1 MRARVDARRDARS
14 RRGRIAIPSRPRRNT
29 KTRGSDDADGVAPQ
43 KTTRATRRDASGM
56 DERAAL
62 LSRAVADAEE
72 RTRAETRGRARARG
86 KDGKVSTSRS
96 SDDDD
101 AVLERSAG
109 RGRRT
114 RAMMVT
120 IGLACAVGL
129 AALGARTRGGD
140 GGLLGGRGASDGA
153 ATKRGERG
161 RSSRAKTS
169 TGGARASVDLTAET
183 ESREVSRV
191 AGVEDFTASDSRLA
205 GYSKLEVADAIKH
218 AVEFVKKEQ
227 LEEKRL
233 EAKTSSDVGG
243 LGSDEI
249 PDEDTWGTPMHLMAR
264 PGAAKDRDA
273 LKVTLSKLLT
283 THDVELVSKN
293 VKITASV
300 NPKKWPDGLDR
311 AVYALKSVFEIL
323 GGDYLH
329 PDFSLLKGLD
339 WIEAP
344 NSRDLDGK
352 IAGAWGALSNHV
364 GTLFGHM
371 YQWQLA
377 KDSMNKATI
386 IVDSDGLAPTKLGV
400 PVSSFGAIIDNA
412 PAEYDII
419 LLNTYPD
426 VENSHTVA
434 EFPDHRGH
442 DLKLTTWKSPGH
454 TGLSTYIISSSF
466 PDRVFAYA
474 AQKGAGYL
482 DSWIVDDL
490 CTRKV
495 CDDDGEIVGMG
506 AITASQPL
514 LRCYRAHGVIETH
527 HDKQSDQ
534 ATTVIAENVE
544 ANTTT
549 VPATG
554 KLVGDH
560 KHATKEDDKPG
571 KAKGVSDDSLKKV
584 MDETLDEDSERRASQ
599 KKSSH
604 HENDSDHSSKES
616 SNKDSDA
623 DAKKSKHAH
632 VHEAAALEA
641 SLGVTPFARES
652 HATKPTGLTSDFI
665 FDSMHEL
672 NAEHGSLIHKK
683 FSLLHKHQHER
694 ERVEAMI
701 KRLHDLRASGK
712 EATAQDILSAVPTE
726 EEPIAEPIVEPI
738 AVVPQSVVE
747 PARKE
752 EFEAKKPAPKADAE
766 VGNFLTGL

>member
-1 MRARVDARRDARS
+1 MPTSDRRRKQHRTS
-14 RRGRIAIPSRPRRNT
+14 ERRRN
-29 KTRGSDDADGVAPQ
+29 KTHIHELYTHEYGGVH
-43 KTTRATRRDASGM
+43 
-56 DERAAL
+56 
-62 LSRAVADAEE
+62 E
-72 RTRAETRGRARARG
+72 RTLVVRVKEIVDHQHQVRMQAFRSTDATTETARG
-86 KDGKVSTSRS
+86 
-96 SDDDD
+96 
-101 AVLERSAG
+101 
-109 RGRRT
+109 
-114 RAMMVT
+114 
-120 IGLACAVGL
+120 
-129 AALGARTRGGD
+129 
-140 GGLLGGRGASDGA
+140 
-153 ATKRGERG
+153 
-161 RSSRAKTS
+161 
-169 TGGARASVDLTAET
+169 
-183 ESREVSRV
+183 EVSRV
-191 AGVEDFTASDSRLA
+191 VGVEDLTASDPRLA

-227 LEEKRL
+227 LEEQRL
-233 EAKTSSDVGG
+233 DAKTPSDVGG

-249 PDEDTWGTPMHLMAR
+249 PDEDTWNTPMHLMAR

-293 VKITASV
+293 VKIIASL

-311 AVYALKSVFEIL
+311 AVYALKTVFEIL
-323 GGDYLH
+323 EGDYLH

-352 IAGAWGALSNHV
+352 IAGAWAALSNHV

-386 IVDSDGLAPTKLGV
+386 IVGSDGLAPTKLAV

-490 CTRKV
+490 CTHKV

-506 AITASQPL
+506 AITARQPL

-534 ATTVIAENVE
+534 AKTAIAENVE

-554 KLVGDH
+554 K
-560 KHATKEDDKPG
+560 
-571 KAKGVSDDSLKKV
+571 
-584 MDETLDEDSERRASQ
+584 
-599 KKSSH
+599 
-604 HENDSDHSSKES
+604 
-616 SNKDSDA
+616 DA
-623 DAKKSKHAH
+623 VEK
-632 VHEAAALEA
+632 
-641 SLGVTPFARES
+641 

-672 NAEHGSLIHKK
+672 KDEHGSLTHKK
-683 FSLLHKHQHER
+683 FTLLHKHQRER
-694 ERVEAMI
+694 ERVEAMM

-726 EEPIAEPIVEPI
+726 EEPIAKEIVEPI
-738 AVVPQSVVE
+738 TVVPQSVVE
-747 PARKE
+747 PAHKE
-752 EFEAKKPAPKADAE
+752 EFEAKKPAPEADAE

>member
-1 MRARVDARRDARS
+1 
-14 RRGRIAIPSRPRRNT
+14 
-29 KTRGSDDADGVAPQ
+29 
-43 KTTRATRRDASGM
+43 M

-62 LSRAVADAEE
+62 LSRAVADAEA
-72 RTRAETRGRARARG
+72 RAVADARGTTRERARDDDAGTTR
-86 KDGKVSTSRS
+86 
-96 SDDDD
+96 SDDGDG
-101 AVLERSAG
+101 AVLERGAR
-109 RGRRT
+109 RGRRA
-114 RAMMVT
+114 RAMALT
-120 IGLACAVGL
+120 IGLACAVGV
-129 AALGARTRGGD
+129 AALGARAGGGD
-140 GGLLGGRGASDGA
+140 GGFLGGRGASERA
-153 ATKRGERG
+153 ATRRGERG
-161 RSSRAKTS
+161 RSSRAKTAS
-169 TGGARASVDLTAET
+169 EGSRASADATTETA
-183 ESREVSRV
+183 RGEVSRV
-191 AGVEDFTASDSRLA
+191 VGVEDLTTSDPRLA

-227 LEEKRL
+227 LEEQRL
-233 EAKTSSDVGG
+233 DAKTPSDVGG

-249 PDEDTWGTPMHLMAR
+249 PDEDTWNTPMHLMAR

-293 VKITASV
+293 VKITASL

-311 AVYALKSVFEIL
+311 AVYALKSIFEIL

-352 IAGAWGALSNHV
+352 IAGAWAALSNHV

-386 IVDSDGLAPTKLGV
+386 IVDSDGLAPTKLAV

-412 PAEYDII
+412 PADYDII

-466 PDRVFAYA
+466 PDRVFEYA
-474 AQKGAGYL
+474 AKKGAGYL

-490 CTRKV
+490 CTHKV

-506 AITASQPL
+506 AITARQPL

-534 ATTVIAENVE
+534 AKTAIAENVE

-554 KLVGDH
+554 KDAVE
-560 KHATKEDDKPG
+560 KHATKEDDEPG
-571 KAKGVSDDSLKKV
+571 KAKEASDESIKNV
-584 MDETLDEDSERRASQ
+584 MDNTLEEDTERIAGK

-604 HENDSDHSSKES
+604 HSNESDHSSKES
-616 SNKDSDA
+616 SNKDSDV

-632 VHEAAALEA
+632 VSKATSLEA
-641 SLGVTPFARES
+641 SLGVTPFARET

-672 NAEHGSLIHKK
+672 KDEHGSLTHKK
-683 FSLLHKHQHER
+683 FTLLHKHQRER
-694 ERVEAMI
+694 ERVEAMM

-726 EEPIAEPIVEPI
+726 EEPIAKEIVEPI
-738 AVVPQSVVE
+738 TVVPQSVVE
-747 PARKE
+747 PAHKE
-752 EFEAKKPAPKADAE
+752 EFEAKKPAPEADAE